1 MTKYQ
6 KEIKK
11 AAAEFLE
18 KLLPHFGK
26 DLQQKVR
33 QFVDDWVNYFE
44 LVEYHADVEDLWLE
58 VFTDDVL
65 EGGTFH
71 YKEFFSADEVENWD
85 EVIKF
90 DRGVVMISVP
100 TKESTRDMPMEE
112 LAKIM
117 MPLSKH
123 CASEDSLLYYGF
135 AVEAGGKD
143 YYCRVVYHVGEK

>member
-58 VFTDDVL
+58 VFTDDVM
-65 EGGTFH
+65 ETGAF
-71 YKEFFSADEVENWD
+71 YYREFASADEVEKWD
-85 EVIKF
+85 EAIKF

-100 TKESTRDMPMEE
+100 TKESVPDMPMEE

-117 MPLSKH
+117 IPLCKH
-123 CASEDSLLYYGF
+123 YASEDSLLYYGF
-135 AVEAGGKD
+135 AVEAEGKD